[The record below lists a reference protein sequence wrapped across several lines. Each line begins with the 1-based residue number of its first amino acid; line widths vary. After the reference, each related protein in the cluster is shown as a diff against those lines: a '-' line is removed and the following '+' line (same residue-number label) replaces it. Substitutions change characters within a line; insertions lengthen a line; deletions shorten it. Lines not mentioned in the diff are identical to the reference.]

1 MYIKYEA
8 RKFGPNHVY
17 LARYELGP
25 VRFYIGPGRPDTN
38 KRVDS
43 DTKLNTASKLVTV
56 RLLLSWSNLFFALN
70 RTYRTVYLFCP
81 DFSVL
86 NRPARHV

>member
-17 LARYELGP
+17 LARYA

-38 KRVDS
+38 KRVGS
-43 DTKLNTASKLVTV
+43 DTKLNTAGKLVTV
-56 RLLLSWSNLFFALN
+56 RLLLSWSNLFFCTKPCLPDRLPILSRFF
-70 RTYRTVYLFCP
+70 RT
-81 DFSVL
+81 
-86 NRPARHV
+86 